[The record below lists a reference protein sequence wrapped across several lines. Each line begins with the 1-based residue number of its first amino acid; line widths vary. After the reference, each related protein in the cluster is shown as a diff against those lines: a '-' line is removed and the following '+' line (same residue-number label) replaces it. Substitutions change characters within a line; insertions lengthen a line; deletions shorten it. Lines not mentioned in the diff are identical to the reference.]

1 MEKMDMSNVGAHY
14 SMMVSEKLR
23 RLMGYHVKPK
33 DTSLVIYSR
42 DALAGG
48 LDALMKVIE
57 DIRTYRFRPDL
68 PRSERWKDPP
78 AEMGDAEDADDDLL
92 VEERGD
98 LSMEE
103 IPTPGKKSVRLAEVG
118 ELSTESE
125 ESGDEVD
132 ESETERNL
140 EAVVQAV
147 DDRGKSFGVKCDY
160 EDCRCSRFSLE
171 WSDAASDEVAQAAA
185 TGDMAT
191 LTESKA
197 VFDAKLK
204 ENGLDGYKLLM
215 SGKGWTTLSTFA
227 FASSWAPGTGDDT
240 AFMEQVQ
247 SLLNIVFAV
256 ACYQPFLSTSTSELT
271 WCRKY
276 HAKLR
281 KLYHE
286 AYTIVAAELRT
297 RLEGTQEADGSK
309 TRKLP
314 PVERKTR
321 WAQVKQR
328 YPHLQI
334 GDQLEPAHHVV
345 DKCHSMKVE
354 GELRYLAPH
363 EIPTRDQEMQNVKT
377 EELIKKDASGH
388 LKAHGETKLPDADLK
403 TDLRMRQAYM
413 RRGLAMEVADIMTY
427 TSHEKL
433 VDRMFQ
439 EYQREPPMGYAQVTL
454 KQLAEADRRAW
465 KLTAEDLQGDLGRDT
480 TGERLADVAV
490 DKVLVHPAF
499 TTLLMPLPGARS
511 SAAASSGDQDTEP
524 VRAGKRKLMKEN
536 QRLKERLREAES
548 SQKDK
553 KGKHQEAPVT
563 PQVKKMPIKMLWG
576 YQPMKK
582 GKRIC
587 YGFQLNNC
595 TNKVQNGESSS
606 ATTIEECTVA

>member
-1 MEKMDMSNVGAHY
+1 M
-14 SMMVSEKLR
+14 
-23 RLMGYHVKPK
+23 
-33 DTSLVIYSR
+33 
-42 DALAGG
+42 
-48 LDALMKVIE
+48 
-57 DIRTYRFRPDL
+57 F
-68 PRSERWKDPP
+68 
-78 AEMGDAEDADDDLL
+78 
-92 VEERGD
+92 
-98 LSMEE
+98 
-103 IPTPGKKSVRLAEVG
+103 
-118 ELSTESE
+118 
-125 ESGDEVD
+125 
-132 ESETERNL
+132 
-140 EAVVQAV
+140 Q
-147 DDRGKSFGVKCDY
+147 
-160 EDCRCSRFSLE
+160 CSRFFSE
-171 WSDAASDEVAQAAA
+171 WSDAASDEVAQAAV

-240 AFMEQVQ
+240 AFMEQVVRPILGRNDHQ
-247 SLLNIVFAV
+247 DL
-256 ACYQPFLSTSTSELT
+256 P
-271 WCRKY
+271 
-276 HAKLR
+276 KLR
-281 KLYHE
+281 KLCHE
-286 AYTIVAAELRT
+286 AYTIVAAELRA

-314 PVERKTR
+314 PVKRKTR

-388 LKAHGETKLPDADLK
+388 LKAHDETKLPDADLK

-465 KLTAEDLQGDLGRDT
+465 KLMAEDLQGDLGRDT
-480 TGERLADVAV
+480 NGERLADLAV

-524 VRAGKRKLMKEN
+524 VGAGKRKLMKEN

-563 PQVKKMPIKMLWG
+563 PQVKKMPIKMPRELWG

-595 TNKVQNGESSS
+595 TNKVQNGECAKGLHVCMKCWKDDHGAQQCSQ
-606 ATTIEECTVA
+606 